1 VKNRKFLYFYI
12 LLYVHFLCLPLCPLG
27 CLYPVFKGAK
37 KTNQQRS
44 GERKGTQSLVR
55 HSRIPSASRISQALR
70 NSRIRGAQT
79 VLALFLAD
87 SAMLGCVK
95 WGLKDG
101 VTKLSQFFI
110 NNNG

>member
-1 VKNRKFLYFYI
+1 VQRKRTSSEAAKEKAPNHLSGIAGYPP
-12 LLYVHFLCLPLCPLG
+12 LLESARRCETRGVYTPL
-27 CLYPVFKGAK
+27 
-37 KTNQQRS
+37 
-44 GERKGTQSLVR
+44 
-55 HSRIPSASRISQALR
+55 
-70 NSRIRGAQT
+70 RGAQT